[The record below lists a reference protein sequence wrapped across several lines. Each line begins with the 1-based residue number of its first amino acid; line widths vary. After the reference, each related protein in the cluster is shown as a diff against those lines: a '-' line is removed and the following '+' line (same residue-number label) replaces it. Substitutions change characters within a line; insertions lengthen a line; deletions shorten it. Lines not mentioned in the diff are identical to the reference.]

1 MGRSLAHNDADDFLY
16 ESYDVI
22 RSARKV
28 ANSHFKPLLPR
39 IYMIIEEINE
49 RFCHEL
55 WEQYPHEWDRIEA
68 MAIIAHDLVKMA
80 HLAIVG
86 SHSVNGVAK
95 IHTEILK
102 RREMRLFYEFYP
114 DKFNNKTNGI
124 AHRRWLMKA
133 NPQLTNLIS
142 EAIGTEWKKEP
153 IKLQELQLVQYDAS
167 FQEKFAEVKQ
177 ERKEILA
184 ERIHNTMGITID
196 PNSIFDV
203 QVKRLHAYKRQL
215 LNVLHILYLYNRL
228 KEDASF
234 TFYPRTFI
242 FGAKASPGYYYAK
255 KLLN

>member
-1 MGRSLAHNDADDFLY
+1 
-16 ESYDVI
+16 
-22 RSARKV
+22 
-28 ANSHFKPLLPR
+28 
-39 IYMIIEEINE
+39 MIIEEINE

-102 RREMRLFYEFYP
+102 REMRLFYEFYP

-142 EAIGTEWKKEP
+142 EAI
-153 IKLQELQLVQYDAS
+153 
-167 FQEKFAEVKQ
+167 
-177 ERKEILA
+177 ERSGRK
-184 ERIHNTMGITID
+184 
-196 PNSIFDV
+196 
-203 QVKRLHAYKRQL
+203 
-215 LNVLHILYLYNRL
+215 NRL
-228 KEDASF
+228 SF
-234 TFYPRTFI
+234 KSY
-242 FGAKASPGYYYAK
+242 
-255 KLLN
+255 N

>member
-55 WEQYPHEWDRIEA
+55 WEQYPYEWDRIEA

-102 RREMRLFYEFYP
+102 QREMRLFYEFYP

-142 EAIGTEWKKEP
+142 EAI
-153 IKLQELQLVQYDAS
+153 
-167 FQEKFAEVKQ
+167 
-177 ERKEILA
+177 ERSGRK
-184 ERIHNTMGITID
+184 
-196 PNSIFDV
+196 
-203 QVKRLHAYKRQL
+203 
-215 LNVLHILYLYNRL
+215 NRL
-228 KEDASF
+228 SF
-234 TFYPRTFI
+234 KSY
-242 FGAKASPGYYYAK
+242 
-255 KLLN
+255 N

>member
-55 WEQYPHEWDRIEA
+55 WERYPYEWHRIED

-95 IHTEILK
+95 FI
-102 RREMRLFYEFYP
+102 
-114 DKFNNKTNGI
+114 
-124 AHRRWLMKA
+124 
-133 NPQLTNLIS
+133 
-142 EAIGTEWKKEP
+142 
-153 IKLQELQLVQYDAS
+153 
-167 FQEKFAEVKQ
+167 
-177 ERKEILA
+177 RK
-184 ERIHNTMGITID
+184 
-196 PNSIFDV
+196 
-203 QVKRLHAYKRQL
+203 Y
-215 LNVLHILYLYNRL
+215 
-228 KEDASF
+228 
-234 TFYPRTFI
+234 
-242 FGAKASPGYYYAK
+242 
-255 KLLN
+255 